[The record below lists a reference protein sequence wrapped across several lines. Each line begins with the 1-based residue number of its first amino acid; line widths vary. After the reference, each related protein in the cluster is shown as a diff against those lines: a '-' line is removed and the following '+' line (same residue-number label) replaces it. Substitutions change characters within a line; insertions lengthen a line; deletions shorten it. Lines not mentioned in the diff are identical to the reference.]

1 MAFKSLVDCCGK
13 LLKILYHSCLY
24 LGEYLENSYGQN
36 QELNNDQ
43 IQGPDVR
50 RHMTEDIL
58 DDGKRY
64 FVCNF
69 CGKTCPLNATV
80 IRHIKTVHS
89 ESYQLKCDVCGRT
102 YKNEPSF
109 QDHLRRKRCDV
120 LKQNL

>member
-1 MAFKSLVDCCGK
+1 M
-13 LLKILYHSCLY
+13 
-24 LGEYLENSYGQN
+24 ENSYGQN

-69 CGKTCPLNATV
+69 CGKTCPLKATV

-109 QDHLRRKRCDV
+109 PRLQKEDFAPHKKFHKLVAPHDNPILMKHTWNWV
-120 LKQNL
+120 F